1 LKLQT
6 IDGYPLTRD
15 EFLLYLYDII
25 KMSSENKDFDHSPF
39 FNDLRNKC
47 EITIEEFTEFL
58 REVSVKNINKN
69 LINLPNKNVDE

>member
-1 LKLQT
+1 
-6 IDGYPLTRD
+6 
-15 EFLLYLYDII
+15 
-25 KMSSENKDFDHSPF
+25 MSSENKDFDHSPF

-69 LINLPNKNVDE
+69 LINLPNKDVDE